1 MTSITEITIVGGD
14 RLQVEGE
21 AKQIESQILA
31 AARGSILE
39 FAWMTEANTGQR
51 VGINPDQVL
60 MLRAL
65 DPAPDA
71 DPGADA
77 DGASAGTIDA

>member
-1 MTSITEITIVGGD
+1 MASITEITIVGGD
-14 RLQVEGE
+14 HLQVEGD
-21 AKQIESQILA
+21 AKQIEAQILA

-39 FAWMTEANTGQR
+39 FAWMTEANTGHR

-65 DPAPDA
+65 DHASDA
-71 DPGADA
+71 DADA
-77 DGASAGTIDA
+77 DGASVGTADA

>member
-1 MTSITEITIVGGD
+1 VTPITEITIVGGD

-21 AKQIESQILA
+21 AKQIEAQILS

-39 FAWMTEANTGQR
+39 FAWMTEASTGQR

-65 DPAPDA
+65 A
-71 DPGADA
+71 DPPQ
-77 DGASAGTIDA
+77 

>member
-21 AKQIESQILA
+21 AKKIESQILA

-65 DPAPDA
+65 DHAPDA
-71 DPGADA
+71 DADGGAPSVGTADA
-77 DGASAGTIDA
+77 

>member
-1 MTSITEITIVGGD
+1 MASITEITIVGGD

-21 AKQIESQILA
+21 TKQIEGQILA

-39 FAWMTEANTGQR
+39 FAWMTEASTGHR

-65 DPAPDA
+65 GDAPDA
-71 DPGADA
+71 NSGGGAPSASTADA
-77 DGASAGTIDA
+77 

>member
-1 MTSITEITIVGGD
+1 MTPITEITIVGGE

-21 AKQIESQILA
+21 AKQIEAQILS

-39 FAWMTEANTGQR
+39 FAWMTEASTGQR

-60 MLRAL
+60 MLRVLA
-65 DPAPDA
+65 AP
-71 DPGADA
+71 PQ
-77 DGASAGTIDA
+77 

>member
-1 MTSITEITIVGGD
+1 MASITEITIVGGD

-21 AKQIESQILA
+21 AKQIEGQILS

-51 VGINPDQVL
+51 VGINPDHVL

-65 DPAPDA
+65 GDAPNA
-71 DPGADA
+71 DSSGASVGTADA
-77 DGASAGTIDA
+77 